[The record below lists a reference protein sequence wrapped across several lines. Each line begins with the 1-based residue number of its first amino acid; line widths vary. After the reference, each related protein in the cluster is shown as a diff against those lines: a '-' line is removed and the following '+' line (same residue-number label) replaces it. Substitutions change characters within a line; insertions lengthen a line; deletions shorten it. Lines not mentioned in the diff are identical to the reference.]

1 MSCSIKGGK
10 VGPLLETVW
19 TQVFVLRLNFWT
31 FSASVC
37 FGMDWTLKTPLHW
50 DWETLTL
57 FSKKDAEISKSAHQ
71 PDWKFAGGRGIHHAN
86 GNGSVNSSDA
96 GAFSGS
102 ELGYGSSR
110 SSISVSIGSTS
121 KDGSRTPQFNF
132 DSVEQ
137 SPENLKKNKD
147 LARVETGIMHRVVAS
162 DGPEKPL
169 ICLKLGKRTHLKDVS
184 EGNNN
189 KNPSSLSSTNLST
202 GLIKKPKVSQQHM
215 QNSYCQVE
223 GCNVD
228 LTSAKDYHRKH
239 KVCESHSKSPEV
251 IVSGQE
257 RRFCQQ
263 CSRFHVLSE
272 FDQKKRS
279 CRRRLSDHNARRRKP
294 HPETI
299 PFTSSMFPASYYG
312 GRQQTNLIFGQD
324 PFGQVKNMVSSK
336 WDDSGGFKLIP
347 TKLSWVNSSEP
358 GSVDAHLHLQYNDIS
373 NKISTSGHD
382 MDRLLAFR
390 AMTDK
395 APNKGLG
402 APADASYLD
411 GASDLR
417 RALSLLS
424 AESWVP
430 SNPEPVSDFQFTNA
444 RTLASYSATCP
455 TNTTTGIQQQDELPL
470 AKPYPLNLQSNGSQ
484 FPEFQL
490 HKTTF

>member
-1 MSCSIKGGK
+1 
-10 VGPLLETVW
+10 
-19 TQVFVLRLNFWT
+19 
-31 FSASVC
+31 
-37 FGMDWTLKTPLHW
+37 MDWTLKTPLHW

-110 SSISVSIGSTS
+110 SSISVSVGSTS
-121 KDGSRTPQFNF
+121 KDISRTPQFNF

-312 GRQQTNLIFGQD
+312 
-324 PFGQVKNMVSSK
+324 
-336 WDDSGGFKLIP
+336 
-347 TKLSWVNSSEP
+347 
-358 GSVDAHLHLQYNDIS
+358 
-373 NKISTSGHD
+373 
-382 MDRLLAFR
+382 
-390 AMTDK
+390 
-395 APNKGLG
+395 LG
-402 APADASYLD
+402 APVDASYSD

-444 RTLASYSATCP
+444 RTLASHSATCP